1 MKTKESVEAKNRPQG
16 NVEGILL
23 VNKPKGKTSFS
34 LVRQL
39 RKRLGVKKIGHA
51 GTLDPFATG
60 VMVMLVGRSCTKL
73 SDQLL
78 TEDKEYLAQM
88 LLGVSTDSFD
98 HEGAIVN
105 TSDKVP
111 TTEEVFGALTQF
123 QGEILQTPPMFS
135 AKKIGGQK
143 LYDLAR
149 KGIEIERKP
158 CLVKV
163 AIEFVSYSYPV
174 LTLKVACSKGTY
186 IRSLAHD
193 IGAFMGCWAHLTE
206 LTRLRSGQFVI
217 GDCIDGG
224 LLYQEED
231 STPIEQHLISPADFK
246 SFHPRH
252 SE

>member
-1 MKTKESVEAKNRPQG
+1 MKESVEPKNKFPG
-16 NVEGILL
+16 TAEGILL

-60 VMVMLVGRSCTKL
+60 VMVMLVGRSCTRL

-78 TEDKEYLAQM
+78 TEDKEYLAEM
-88 LLGVSTDSFD
+88 RLGISTDSFD
-98 HEGAIVN
+98 HEGAVVN
-105 TSDKVP
+105 LSDRVP
-111 TTEEVFGALTQF
+111 TEEEVLLALTKF
-123 QGEILQTPPMFS
+123 EGEILQTPPMFS
-135 AKKIGGQK
+135 AKKVGGKK

-163 AIEFVSYSYPV
+163 AIEFISYDYPT
-174 LTLKVACSKGTY
+174 LTIKVACSKGTY

-193 IGAFMGCWAHLTE
+193 IGLTLHCFAHLTA
-206 LTRLRSGQFVI
+206 LTRLKSGQFAL
-217 GDCIDGG
+217 GDCIDGE
-224 LLYQEED
+224 LLYQDED
-231 STPIEQHLISPADFK
+231 HSPIEQFLLSPAACK
-246 SFHPRH
+246 SF
-252 SE
+252 